1 MNTLVFLNCSVHS
14 DHWHCFRNSQ
24 TFGAVVCFSSI
35 PNPIEIS
42 LSLLDVSIFE
52 YNYYISNIALVVSVW
67 YIFRIEFITFDYLKN
82 VDEKN
87 SFIKRGYPH
96 QELNFF
102 LLNYWFAW
110 EKNHTNVQEKKPL
123 LTFSWMFRAMKKTQ
137 QTTSLIY
144 LGFVFVCLFGCF
156 FLVEFFFTIT
166 QKTLETAVI
175 STSLLEWPS

>member
-42 LSLLDVSIFE
+42 LSLLGVSIFE

-67 YIFRIEFITFDYLKN
+67 YIFRIYHIWLFKKCRRKEQFYQTRLPPPR
-82 VDEKN
+82 
-87 SFIKRGYPH
+87 IKFLPLVYR
-96 QELNFF
+96 

-110 EKNHTNVQEKKPL
+110 KKNHTNVQEKKPL
-123 LTFSWMFRAMKKTQ
+123 LTFSCMFRAMKKTQ

-144 LGFVFVCLFGCF
+144 LGFVFVCLVAF
-156 FLVEFFFTIT
+156 F
-166 QKTLETAVI
+166 
-175 STSLLEWPS
+175 